1 MCLNI
6 FNLKPM
12 VEDAVKLLT
21 RYIKLLEAEENYENE
36 QIQLIYFKLREMM
49 EFFLEEF
56 EQQFFSHPIFAS
68 IHLRLA
74 EAEPMEPEN
83 LSLLAFVLGH
93 YTNA

>member
-6 FNLKPM
+6 FNLRSK
-12 VEDAVKLLT
+12 VEDAVKLL
-21 RYIKLLEAEENYENE
+21 RKYINLLDTEENYENE

-56 EQQFFSHPIFAS
+56 EQQFFSHSIFAQ
-68 IHLRLA
+68 IHLCLA
-74 EAEPMEPEN
+74 EAEPMELEN